1 MTEVNE
7 RVVKLANEWIGTPYR
22 HQGYQK
28 HIGCDC
34 LGLIRGLWRE
44 LYNVEPPAPEPYA
57 KDWAENANQ
66 ERMLMA
72 AERYFGAPIPLKQ
85 MQIGCLILFRW
96 RADAAIKH
104 AGILSAPHQFIH
116 AYERIGV
123 TQSALVPSWRRRI
136 EAVFEFPQNLA
147 PAEME

>member
-1 MTEVNE
+1 MTNISD
-7 RVVKLANEWIGTPYR
+7 RVVNLAREWIGTPYR

-28 HIGCDC
+28 QIGCDC

-44 LYNVEPPAPEPYA
+44 LYGVEPQQPKPYA
-57 KDWAENANQ
+57 KDWAETTNH

-72 AERYFGAPIPLKQ
+72 ARAYFGA
-85 MQIGCLILFRW
+85 QITLEELQPGCLILFRW
-96 RADAAIKH
+96 RDGAAIKH
-104 AGILSAPHQFIH
+104 AGILSATDQFIH

-136 EAVFEFPQNLA
+136 EAVFQFP
-147 PAEME
+147 ET